1 MSRNLLFSLIFILVF
16 ITLIILSAFIFWD
29 WVKKEPLS
37 SENPSAQEIQELTV
51 FMDDVTTNLSDLN
64 YLIRISFAFQLDNK
78 HAKEEL
84 EASIHIVESNVIRLL
99 ADTKANEMSDS
110 EDLDLIINKLKDII
124 NPILTEGTLEQVHI
138 TDRVVSRI

>member
-29 WVKKEPLS
+29 WVKNEPVS
-37 SENPSAQEIQELTV
+37 TENPSAQEIQELTV
-51 FMDDVTTNLSDLN
+51 FMDDVTTNLADLN

-78 HAKEEL
+78 DAKEEL

-110 EDLDLIINKLKDII
+110 QDLDLIINKLKDII

>member
-1 MSRNLLFSLIFILVF
+1 
-16 ITLIILSAFIFWD
+16 
-29 WVKKEPLS
+29 
-37 SENPSAQEIQELTV
+37 
-51 FMDDVTTNLSDLN
+51 MDDVTTNLADLN

-78 HAKEEL
+78 DAKEEL

-110 EDLDLIINKLKDII
+110 QDLDLIINKLKDII

>member
-1 MSRNLLFSLIFILVF
+1 MSKNLLFSLIFILVF
-16 ITLIILSAFIFWD
+16 ITLITLSAFIFWD
-29 WVKKEPLS
+29 WVKNEPVS
-37 SENPSAQEIQELTV
+37 TENPSAQEIQELTV
-51 FMDDVTTNLSDLN
+51 FMDDVTTNLADLN
-64 YLIRISFAFQLDNK
+64 YLIRISFAFQVDNK
-78 HAKEEL
+78 DAKKEL

-110 EDLDLIINKLKDII
+110 QDLDLIINKLKDII